1 MGVRIIGTGSY
12 APERILTNQDLER
25 MVETSDEWI
34 QTRTGIRERH
44 IAEKST
50 PVSDLA
56 LEAARRALDSAGI
69 SPSQLDILS
78 VASVTPDYT
87 FPSTSCVLQSKLGV
101 PVTCACYDVQ
111 AACSG
116 LIYSLQI
123 AVSMLKCRKNA
134 RYALVL
140 GAEKLSSVVDWTD
153 RSTCVLFGDAASAL
167 LLENDWTDDS
177 PDMLLSCVLGADG
190 SHSAKLCI
198 PAGGSAMPASRETVD
213 ERLHFIRMG
222 GQEVFRLAV
231 NAMTS
236 ASRTALQDAGLSVD
250 QIRWIIPHQA
260 NKRIMDAVA
269 TRLEAKPEQV
279 FVNVD
284 RYGNTSSA
292 SIGICLDEIVREGRI
307 RKGDAL
313 LLTAFGAGMTWGA
326 AVIRW

>member
-12 APERILTNQDLER
+12 APEKILTNQDLER

-34 QTRTGIRERH
+34 RTRTGIRERR
-44 IAEKST
+44 IADRDTAS
-50 PVSDLA
+50 SDLA
-56 LEAARRALDSAGI
+56 LEAARRALDSAGVD
-69 SPSQLDILS
+69 PAQLSILS
-78 VASVTPDYT
+78 VASVTHDHP
-87 FPSTSCVLQSKLGV
+87 FPSTSCILQHKLGV

-116 LIYSLQI
+116 LLYSLQI

-134 RYALVL
+134 RYALIL
-140 GAEKLSSVVDWTD
+140 GAEKLSSIVDWTD
-153 RSTCVLFGDAASAL
+153 RGTCVLFGDAASAL
-167 LLENDWTDDS
+167 LLENDGSDE
-177 PDMLLSCVLGADG
+177 PDMLLSCILGADG
-190 SHSAKLCI
+190 SHSSKLCV

-213 ERLHFIRMG
+213 GRLHFIRMG

-231 NAMTS
+231 NAMTG
-236 ASRTALQDAGLSVD
+236 ASRTALQEAGLTVD

-269 TRLEAKPEQV
+269 SRLGAQAEQV

-292 SIGICLDEIVREGRI
+292 SIGICLDEIVRGGQV
-307 RKGDAL
+307 RKGDSL

>member
-1 MGVRIIGTGSY
+1 MGVRIIGTGSF
-12 APERILTNQDLER
+12 APEKILTNQELER

-34 QTRTGIRERH
+34 QTRTGIRQRH
-44 IAEKST
+44 IADENAAA
-50 PVSDLA
+50 SDLA
-56 LEAARRALDSAGI
+56 FEAARRALDSAGV
-69 SPSQLDILS
+69 SPSDLSILS
-78 VASVTPDYT
+78 VASVTHDHP
-87 FPSTSCVLQSKLGV
+87 FPSTSCILQHKLGA

-116 LIYSLQI
+116 LLYSLQI

-153 RSTCVLFGDAASAL
+153 RGTCVLFGDAAAAL
-167 LLENDWTDDS
+167 LLENDGTDS

-190 SHSAKLCI
+190 THSDKLCI
-198 PAGGSAMPASRETVD
+198 PAGGSAMPASRETV
-213 ERLHFIRMG
+213 EGRLHFIRMG

-231 NAMTS
+231 NAMTG
-236 ASRTALQDAGLSVD
+236 ASRAAIGEAGLTVD
-250 QIRWIIPHQA
+250 QFRWIIPHQA

-269 TRLEAKPEQV
+269 SRLGAKPEQV
-279 FVNVD
+279 FINVD

-292 SIGICLDEIVREGRI
+292 SIGICLDEIVRGGLVRT
-307 RKGDAL
+307 GDLL

-326 AVIRW
+326 ATIRW